1 MKEQLA
7 QQRNQ
12 TEKHQLDAVR
22 QWWDEHPMDYQG
34 YSRMEFRTDNDY
46 RAFFRTVDVAW
57 WSSTKQIN
65 SSNPAHLGDRLLNR
79 SRIIGRRV
87 LEIGCGMGTWTQT
100 FVEWGCDVT
109 AIDLTP
115 YSVEMTRKRLKLAG
129 LKASVLEMDARDM
142 RALAGQFDFIW
153 SWGVIHHSPN
163 TEQIVKEIQRL
174 LKPGGEFGIMVY
186 YKYSIH
192 SLYVLFR
199 LGFIHGEFFRYGWQ
213 NLQARYSEAE
223 EYGGPPLARSWSKIG
238 FKKLLAPL
246 IVDRISFHSDV
257 NVALML
263 LPSRFGIGNLAQKI
277 VPLRIKELIT
287 GRLGHCMYAYGH
299 KDL

>member
-1 MKEQLA
+1 
-7 QQRNQ
+7 
-12 TEKHQLDAVR
+12 
-22 QWWDEHPMDYQG
+22 
-34 YSRMEFRTDNDY
+34 
-46 RAFFRTVDVAW
+46 
-57 WSSTKQIN
+57 
-65 SSNPAHLGDRLLNR
+65 
-79 SRIIGRRV
+79 
-87 LEIGCGMGTWTQT
+87 MGTWTQT